1 LIVDDEQFNIEAM
14 KIILQYKYYIDVENI
29 CDEAL
34 FGADAI
40 EIIKK
45 DVEKNNEC
53 SYNLIII
60 DCNMEPMSG

>member
-1 LIVDDEQFNIEAM
+1 V
-14 KIILQYKYYIDVENI
+14 KNI